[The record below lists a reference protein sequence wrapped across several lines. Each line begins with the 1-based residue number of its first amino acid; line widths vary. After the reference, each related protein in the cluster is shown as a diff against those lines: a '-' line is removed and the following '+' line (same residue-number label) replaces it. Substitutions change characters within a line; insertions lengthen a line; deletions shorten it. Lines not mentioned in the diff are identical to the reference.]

1 MIRLKKAR
9 ISNPR
14 IALAS
19 LMEVNGAFIS
29 GFNARTA
36 TLEDVNEFCRITN
49 VLWDCC
55 DALETLIAEQEVER
69 VS

>member
-1 MIRLKKAR
+1 MIRLNRAR

-14 IALAS
+14 IALAT
-19 LMEVNGAFIS
+19 LMEVNGAVIS
-29 GFNARTA
+29 GFNCMTA
-36 TLEDVNEFCRITN
+36 TSEDINEFGRITN
-49 VLWDCC
+49 ALWDCC